1 VSSARPVTRKSTVTV
16 LLAMGIVLV
25 LAACGGG
32 GKSYDIGPIFPLSTG
47 KCAKYGGDQNGSG
60 VTESCMVTKDEC
72 ERAAAD
78 WREAMRSGGVNDTIE
93 FSCS

>member
-1 VSSARPVTRKSTVTV
+1 MSVARGARRRSIATV
-16 LLAMGIVLV
+16 LLAMGVVLM

-32 GKSYDIGPIFPLSTG
+32 GKTYDIGPVFPLSPD
-47 KCAKYGGDQNGSG
+47 KCAKYGGDQSGSG
-60 VTESCMVTKDEC
+60 VTESCMVTKGEC

-78 WREAMRSGGVNDTIE
+78 WQEDMQSSGVNEAIE

>member
-1 VSSARPVTRKSTVTV
+1 MSFAGPARRKSIVTV
-16 LLAMGIVLV
+16 LLVMGVVLV

-32 GKSYDIGPIFPLSTG
+32 GKSYDIAPIFPLSAG
-47 KCAKYGGDQNGSG
+47 KCAKYNGDQSGSS

-72 ERAAAD
+72 ERAVAD
-78 WREAMRSGGVNDTIE
+78 WQEAMQSSGVNEAIE